1 MTGYPKCTE
10 GVTVLCILLVFLAL
24 NASLFLEGYHGDI
37 RGQQTWGNQALKNG
51 VSSLYAE
58 HTTDYPP
65 LYLYVLKFNA
75 WVNLRLFRN
84 TEVMTRNY
92 VFISKMIPTVCNLTI
107 GLGIFAH
114 FRKRSFK
121 KALLG
126 MCLYL
131 FNPAIVY
138 NTAYWGQVDS
148 VNALFMFF
156 CILFLVNERY
166 MWSTICISLAVLTK
180 IQSIILLPL
189 VLAIVLVN
197 SERKDV
203 FKMLFAN
210 AAVVLT
216 VLMPF
221 IRGGVIVQLVR
232 RCLFSVGWQPYVT
245 ANAYN
250 IWFLVSP
257 RTPEDWL
264 TTLRDTYTLSGISLR
279 SIGFALIIAYT
290 LLVLYQVLKH
300 RNLSSSEDSETLSLP
315 TRLHARE
322 IGKRF
327 LRAGKL
333 RLPSVSKTG
342 GFSRQSFINKKNA
355 VIAAAGMTLAF
366 FILPTEIHERYLFP
380 FFPLLSL
387 VVLDNMR
394 YARTYLIL
402 TFTHLINLMIAFPF
416 QNRDTLFYG
425 TIQTVLDSVTK
436 MDEFALIGIASA
448 IAAVNIITFI
458 HYSKIGILQGIL
470 NNQTNGLADRRS
482 S

>member
-1 MTGYPKCTE
+1 MTGYPRYTE
-10 GVTVLCILLVFLAL
+10 GVTVLCIILVFLAL
-24 NASLFLEGYHGDI
+24 NVNLFLEGYHGDLQ
-37 RGQQTWGNQALKNG
+37 GQQTWGNQALKNG

-75 WVNLRLFRN
+75 WLNLRLFRN
-84 TEVMTRNY
+84 SEVMTRNY
-92 VFISKMIPTVCNLTI
+92 VFISKIIPTVCNLII

-131 FNPAIVY
+131 FNPAIIY

-156 CILFLVNERY
+156 CIVFLVNERY
-166 MWSTICISLAVLTK
+166 MWSTICISLAILTK

-189 VLAIVLVN
+189 VLAVVLVN
-197 SERKDV
+197 SERKDI

-210 AAVVLT
+210 TAVVLT

-257 RTPEDWL
+257 RAPEDWL

-290 LLVLYQVLKH
+290 LLIVYQVLK
-300 RNLSSSEDSETLSLP
+300 
-315 TRLHARE
+315 
-322 IGKRF
+322 
-327 LRAGKL
+327 
-333 RLPSVSKTG
+333 
-342 GFSRQSFINKKNA
+342 NKKNA

-380 FFPLLSL
+380 LFPLLSL
-387 VVLDNMR
+387 IALDDMR

-458 HYSKIGILQGIL
+458 HYSKIGVLQGIL